1 LINHDEQQAVLQI
14 KQLRPHVLFTVE
26 RDWIRVVPQT
36 SDFEKRKD
44 VVVVGGA

>member
-1 LINHDEQQAVLQI
+1 MINHDEQQAVLQI

-26 RDWIRVVPQT
+26 RDWIRVVPQA
-36 SDFEKRKD
+36 SDFEKRKN